1 MIDKNRLK
9 ELFQSVVEMT
19 RKEVLIAVIGGVVIV
34 WLLTTLYS
42 MNQKIESM
50 DRTLS
55 IIESTVGGRKSSR
68 TSSRYMSRN
77 GEDTVME
84 KLNANYYLLN
94 DIEARLR
101 GE

>member
-1 MIDKNRLK
+1 MKK
-9 ELFQSVVEMT
+9 
-19 RKEVLIAVIGGVVIV
+19 KEVLFAVIGGVVVV

-55 IIESTVGGRKSSR
+55 VIESVVHS
-68 TSSRYMSRN
+68 N
-77 GEDTVME
+77 GEQ
-84 KLNANYYLLN
+84 LNENYYLLN
-94 DIEARLR
+94 DIESRLR

>member
-1 MIDKNRLK
+1 MSK
-9 ELFQSVVEMT
+9 
-19 RKEVLIAVIGGVVIV
+19 KEVLIAVIGGVVVV

-55 IIESTVGGRKSSR
+55 VIKSTVGGRNSSVYSSR
-68 TSSRYMSRN
+68 
-77 GEDTVME
+77 GDTVME
-84 KLNANYYLLN
+84 KLNANYYMLN

>member
-19 RKEVLIAVIGGVVIV
+19 RKEVLIAVIGGVVGV

-55 IIESTVGGRKSSR
+55 VIESVVHSNGGQL
-68 TSSRYMSRN
+68 
-77 GEDTVME
+77 D
-84 KLNANYYLLN
+84 ANYDMLN

>member
-1 MIDKNRLK
+1 MK
-9 ELFQSVVEMT
+9 
-19 RKEVLIAVIGGVVIV
+19 RKEVLFAVIGGVVVV

-55 IIESTVGGRKSSR
+55 IIESTVGRSS
-68 TSSRYMSRN
+68 
-77 GEDTVME
+77 EQ
-84 KLNANYYLLN
+84 LNENYYLLN
-94 DIEARLR
+94 DIESRLR